1 MNHLRLILFYFSLLF
16 SSFSF
21 GANDIAL
28 ISAIISNFDLTY
40 EKLPLSQAQ
49 GLTFYNEFNNIASFH
64 HTGIYVNLK
73 IIGPNNDT
81 VYDYS
86 SNPITVA
93 SQSIKSSQITVPFSA
108 TITGTY
114 TLIYVMFQD
123 SLDAIPGNNTITTTL
138 NVTDYLMQRDNGVTT
153 GPGNFGG
160 SQTYYEIGNW
170 MDILEP
176 ATITSASV
184 VVDAGT
190 EVGSMLFFTLYDIN
204 QNYLVS
210 TENYEI
216 TADDI
221 GDTVTLYFTEPYT
234 ISSWEYVIVTAGS
247 YGPKKM
253 VVQMAQPSPVV
264 SSYYVNDN
272 YDWYYITTTPMVRIN
287 LDEPASIEANV
298 SQIPWLMFPNPSS
311 SFVNIKIEDN
321 EIHEIRVS
329 DLTGKLIYSEK
340 VYRNKTIDTREFS
353 AGVYLVQLDS
363 QTSQKLIIN

>member
-1 MNHLRLILFYFSLLF
+1 MSHLRLILFYFSLLF
-16 SSFSF
+16 SSVSF
-21 GANDIAL
+21 GADDIAL
-28 ISAIISNFDLTY
+28 ISATISNLDLTY

-49 GLTFYNEFNNIASFH
+49 GLTFYNNFNNIASFN

-73 IIGPNNDT
+73 IIDPNNDT
-81 VYDYS
+81 IYDYS
-86 SNPITVA
+86 SSPITVA
-93 SQSIKSSQITVPFSA
+93 SQSIDSSQITIPFSA
-108 TITGTY
+108 TIAGTY
-114 TLIYVMFQD
+114 TFIYVMFQD
-123 SLDAIPGNNTITTTL
+123 SLDAIPGNNTITTSL
-138 NVTDYLMQRDNGVTT
+138 NVSDYLMQRDNGITT

-160 SQTYYEIGNW
+160 SSGYYEIGNW
-170 MDILEP
+170 MAILEP

-184 VVDAGT
+184 VIDATT
-190 EVGSMLFFTLYDIN
+190 EVGAMLFFTLYDMSRE
-204 QNYLVS
+204 YLVS

-216 TADDI
+216 SADDI
-221 GDTVTLYFTEPYT
+221 GDTVTLYFTQPHA
-234 ISSWEYVIVTAGS
+234 ISSWDYVVVTAGN

-298 SQIPWLMFPNPSS
+298 SQISWAMFPNPTS
-311 SFVNIKIEDN
+311 SFVNVKVDDN
-321 EIHEIRVS
+321 QIHEIRVS

-340 VYRNKTIDTREFS
+340 VYRNKTIDTKEFP
-353 AGVYLVQLDS
+353 AGIYLVQLDS

>member
-1 MNHLRLILFYFSLLF
+1 MSHLRLILFYFSLLY

-21 GANDIAL
+21 GADDIAL
-28 ISAIISNFDLTY
+28 ISATISNFDLTY

-73 IIGPNNDT
+73 IIDPNNDT

-93 SQSIKSSQITVPFSA
+93 SQSIKSSEITVPFSA
-108 TITGTY
+108 TIAGTY
-114 TLIYVMFQD
+114 TFIYVMFQD

-184 VVDAGT
+184 VVDATT
-190 EVGSMLFFTLYDIN
+190 EVGAMLFFTLYDIN
-204 QNYLVS
+204 RNYLVS

-234 ISSWEYVIVTAGS
+234 ISSWEHVKVTAGN

-253 VVQMAQPSPVV
+253 VVQMAQSSPVV

-298 SQIPWLMFPNPSS
+298 SKISWAMFPNPTS
-311 SFVNIKIEDN
+311 SFVNVKVDDN
-321 EIHEIRVS
+321 QIHEIRVS

-340 VYRNKTIDTREFS
+340 VYRNKTIDAKEFP
-353 AGVYLVQLDS
+353 AGIYLVQLDS

>member
-1 MNHLRLILFYFSLLF
+1 M
-16 SSFSF
+16 
-21 GANDIAL
+21 
-28 ISAIISNFDLTY
+28 
-40 EKLPLSQAQ
+40 SQAQ

-73 IIGPNNDT
+73 IIDPNNDT

-86 SNPITVA
+86 SNPITVV
-93 SQSIKSSQITVPFSA
+93 SQSIDSSQITIPFSA
-108 TITGTY
+108 TIAGTY
-114 TLIYVMFQD
+114 TFIYVMFQD
-123 SLDAIPGNNTITTTL
+123 SLDAIPGNNTITTSL
-138 NVTDYLMQRDNGVTT
+138 NVSNYLMQRDNGVTT

-160 SQTYYEIGNW
+160 TQGYYEIGNW
-170 MDILEP
+170 MAILEP

-184 VVDAGT
+184 VVDATT
-190 EVGSMLFFTLYDIN
+190 EVGAMLFFTLYDIN
-204 QNYLVS
+204 RNYLVS

-234 ISSWEYVIVTAGS
+234 ISSWEHVIVTAGN

-298 SQIPWLMFPNPSS
+298 SQIAWAMFPNPAS
-311 SFVNIKIEDN
+311 SFVNVKVDDN
-321 EIHEIRVS
+321 QIHEIRVS
-329 DLTGKLIYSEK
+329 DLTGKLIYFNEM
-340 VYRNKTIDTREFS
+340 YRNQILDTREFP

-363 QTSQKLIIN
+363 KASQKLIIN

>member
-1 MNHLRLILFYFSLLF
+1 MNHLRLTLFYFSMFF
-16 SSFSF
+16 SSCSF

-28 ISAIISNFDLTY
+28 ISAAISNFDLTY

-73 IIGPNNDT
+73 IIDPNNDT

-93 SQSIKSSQITVPFSA
+93 SQSIKSSEITVPFSA
-108 TITGTY
+108 TIAGTY
-114 TLIYVMFQD
+114 TFIYVMFQD
-123 SLDAIPGNNTITTTL
+123 SLDAIPGNNTITTSL
-138 NVTDYLMQRDNGVTT
+138 NVSDYLMQRDNGVTT

-160 SQTYYEIGNW
+160 TQGYYEIGNW
-170 MDILEP
+170 MAILEP

-184 VVDAGT
+184 VVDAAT
-190 EVGSMLFFTLYDIN
+190 EVGAMLFFTLYDIN
-204 QNYLVS
+204 RNYLVS

-221 GDTVTLYFTEPYT
+221 GDTVTLYFAEPHA
-234 ISSWEYVIVTAGS
+234 ISYWDYVIVTAGN

-272 YDWYYITTTPMVRIN
+272 YYWYYITTTPMVRIN

-298 SQIPWLMFPNPSS
+298 SQIAWAMFPNPTS
-311 SFVNIKIEDN
+311 SFVNVKIDDN
-321 EIHEIRVS
+321 QIHEIRVS
-329 DLTGKLIYSEK
+329 DLTGKLIYFEK
-340 VYRNKTIDTREFS
+340 VYRNKTIDTREFP
-353 AGVYLVQLDS
+353 AGFYLVQLDS
-363 QTSQKLIIN
+363 QASQKLIIN

>member
-1 MNHLRLILFYFSLLF
+1 MSHLRLILFYFSLLF
-16 SSFSF
+16 SSFIF
-21 GANDIAL
+21 GADDIAL
-28 ISAIISNFDLTY
+28 ISATISNFDLTY

-73 IIGPNNDT
+73 IIDPNNDT

-93 SQSIKSSQITVPFSA
+93 SQSIKSSEITVPFSA
-108 TITGTY
+108 TIAGTY
-114 TLIYVMFQD
+114 TFIYVMFQD
-123 SLDAIPGNNTITTTL
+123 SLDAIPGNNTITTSL
-138 NVTDYLMQRDNGVTT
+138 NVSNYLMQRDNGVTT

-160 SQTYYEIGNW
+160 TQGYYEIGNW
-170 MDILEP
+170 MAILEP

-184 VVDAGT
+184 VVDATT
-190 EVGSMLFFTLYDIN
+190 EVGAMLFFTLYDIN
-204 QNYLVS
+204 RNYLVS

-221 GDTVTLYFTEPYT
+221 GDTVKLYFTEPYT
-234 ISSWEYVIVTAGS
+234 ISSWEHVIVTAGN

-298 SQIPWLMFPNPSS
+298 SQIAWAMFPNPAS
-311 SFVNIKIEDN
+311 SFVNVKVDDN
-321 EIHEIRVS
+321 QIHEIRVS
-329 DLTGKLIYSEK
+329 DLTGKLIYFNEM
-340 VYRNKTIDTREFS
+340 YRNQILDTREFP

-363 QTSQKLIIN
+363 QASQKLIIN

>member
-1 MNHLRLILFYFSLLF
+1 MNRLRLTLLYFSMLF

-28 ISAIISNFDLTY
+28 ISATISNIDSTY

-49 GLTFYNEFNNIASFH
+49 GLTFYNEFLNIASFH

-73 IIGPNNDT
+73 IIDPNNNT
-81 VYDYS
+81 IYDYS
-86 SNPITVA
+86 SSPITVA
-93 SQSIKSSQITVPFSA
+93 SQSIKSSEITVPFSA
-108 TITGTY
+108 TIAGTY
-114 TLIYVMFQD
+114 TFIYVMFQD

-138 NVTDYLMQRDNGVTT
+138 NVSDYLMQCDNGITT
-153 GPGNFGG
+153 GAGLILAE
-160 SQTYYEIGNW
+160 QDYYEIGSR
-170 MDILEP
+170 MQIYEP
-176 ATITSASV
+176 ATITSASAV
-184 VVDAGT
+184 IDATT
-190 EVGSMLFFTLYDIN
+190 EVGAMLFFTLYDISK
-204 QNYLVS
+204 NYLVS

-221 GDTVTLYFTEPYT
+221 GDTVTLYFTQPYA
-234 ISSWEYVIVTAGS
+234 ISSWELVVVTAGN

-253 VVQMAQPSPVV
+253 MVQMAQPSFN
-264 SSYYVNDN
+264 SYYVDDN
-272 YDWYYITTTPMVRIN
+272 YDWYFISTTPMVRIN
-287 LDEPASIEANV
+287 LDEPASIEANT
-298 SQIPWLMFPNPSS
+298 SQIPWVMFPNPSS
-311 SFVNIKIEDN
+311 SFVNVKIEDN

-340 VYRNKTIDTREFS
+340 VYRDKTIDTREFP